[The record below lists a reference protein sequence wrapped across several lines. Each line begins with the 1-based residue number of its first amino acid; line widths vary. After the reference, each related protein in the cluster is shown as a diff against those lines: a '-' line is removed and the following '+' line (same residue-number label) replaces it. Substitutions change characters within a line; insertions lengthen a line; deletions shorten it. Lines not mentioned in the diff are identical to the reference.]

1 MINIFVVS
9 VFGAG
14 FYGKNVKQ
22 VVGYILFEYFPYI
35 YITDLT
41 FCFWHSHQCI
51 DDFTNVPDQ
60 QQFEASFIRPF

>member
-1 MINIFVVS
+1 MYYFIESTIALFVSLMINIFVVS

-35 YITDLT
+35 Y
-41 FCFWHSHQCI
+41 H
-51 DDFTNVPDQ
+51 
-60 QQFEASFIRPF
+60 